1 MDLKMNKTWMMWL
14 DGDTNKTTEEAIREA
29 MAYYRRKYG
38 INPNRV
44 QIPLKCEDV
53 YMEDILI
60 ERDSCIQENHLLIT
74 MDREVEGLNRET
86 GGKGGR

>member
-1 MDLKMNKTWMMWL
+1 MSQTWMMWL

-44 QIPLKCEDV
+44 QVPLISPEVCIEG
-53 YMEDILI
+53 ILI
-60 ERDSCIQENHLLIT
+60 EREGSVQKNHLLIT
-74 MDREVEGLNRET
+74 ADREVKDLKTET